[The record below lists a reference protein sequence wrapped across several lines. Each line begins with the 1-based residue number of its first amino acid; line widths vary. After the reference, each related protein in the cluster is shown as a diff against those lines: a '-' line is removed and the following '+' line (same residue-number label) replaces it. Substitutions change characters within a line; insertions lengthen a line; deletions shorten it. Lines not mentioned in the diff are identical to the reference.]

1 MRLLITGASGFVGT
15 HLVRRLL
22 ADGHGVVGLSREG
35 GASQAGLTWHEGDV
49 VTGARLG
56 EAMRGV
62 DSVIHLVGII
72 RERGSQ
78 TFERVHVE
86 GTRTVLAAAGAAG
99 VERYLHMS
107 ALGADRA
114 SASGYA
120 RTKARAEE
128 LVRDSGLAWTIFRPD
143 MILGVGDD
151 FFSHK
156 LRDLVTK
163 PPVVPV
169 VGSGDYP
176 FRPITA
182 HDLAEAF
189 SKALKAP
196 AALQRTFDL
205 VGPREYMLRELQ
217 LMVRDALGVRKPLV
231 GVPLPLMRLG
241 TALFSLLPDPPITRD
256 ELEML
261 LAASPSD
268 PAPAVEA
275 LGLELQPIED
285 HLVGVLARA

>member
-1 MRLLITGASGFVGT
+1 MRLLVTGASGFVGT

-22 ADGHGVVGLSREG
+22 ADGHEVVGLSREG
-35 GASQAGLTWHEGDV
+35 GAPRDGLTWLEGDV
-49 VTGARLG
+49 VSGAGLG
-56 EAMRGV
+56 EAVRGV
-62 DSVIHLVGII
+62 DGVIHLVGII

-86 GTRTVLAAAGAAG
+86 GTRNVLAAAGEAG
-99 VERYLHMS
+99 VGRYLHMS

-169 VGSGDYP
+169 VGSGDFP

-182 HDLAEAF
+182 RDLAEAF
-189 SKALKAP
+189 SKALRTP
-196 AALQRTFDL
+196 AAVQRTFDL
-205 VGPREYMLRELQ
+205 VGPREYTLRELQ
-217 LMVRDALGVRKPLV
+217 AMVKGALGVRKPLV

-268 PAPAVEA
+268 PSPAVEA

-285 HLVGVLARA
+285 HLAEVLANA

>member
-22 ADGHGVVGLSREG
+22 ADGHEVVGLSREG